1 MLQNLKLFT
10 KMIWWKFKMRKFMSL
25 VGIKSRK
32 AFTNKIDTNTKNKVL
47 NKYALL
53 LDKEKKLIL
62 RENVKDIKFAKN
74 KGLKDNLINRLKID
88 DLKLRNIKDSIIK
101 ISKLKDPV
109 DFTLK
114 KWSRPNGLNI
124 RKVTIPIGVIGVI
137 FESRPNVTSDV
148 AGLCF
153 KSGNAVI
160 LKGGSESLNTNRI
173 LAKLF
178 RQALKKNNVDENY
191 IQFVDSKDRKMVD
204 TMLSKMKKYIDV
216 IIPRGGKNLVKRVQ
230 EFSNVPII
238 GHLEGLCHTFVD
250 KDAELNMA
258 SKIIY
263 NAKLRNTSICGA
275 TETILLHEK
284 IVKKFCNPILQKLEN
299 ANCKIYGDKILR
311 KYYKGKL
318 YPAKEKDWSTE
329 YLTATVS
336 VKVVKNSNE
345 AINHIN
351 KYGTMHTDSIITK
364 NKKTATKFLKNVKSS
379 IAMHNT
385 STQFADG
392 GEFGFGGEVGIST
405 NTLPP
410 RGPVGLEQL
419 VSYKYEISSKGKIRE

>member
-1 MLQNLKLFT
+1 MNL
-10 KMIWWKFKMRKFMSL
+10 I
-25 VGIKSRK
+25 GIKSRK
-32 AFTNKIDTNTKNKVL
+32 ASERKINTETKNKVL
-47 NKYALL
+47 ILYARLI
-53 LDKEKKLIL
+53 DKEKKSIL
-62 RENVKDIKFAKN
+62 RENIKDIAFAKN
-74 KGLKDNLINRLKID
+74 KGLKENLINRLRID
-88 DLKLRNIKDSIIK
+88 DLKLRAIKDSINQ

-109 DFTLK
+109 NVTLK
-114 KWSRPNGLNI
+114 KW
-124 RKVTIPIGVIGVI
+124 
-137 FESRPNVTSDV
+137 SRPNVTSDV
-148 AGLCF
+148 ASLCF
-153 KSGNAVI
+153 KSGNSVI
-160 LKGGSESLNTNRI
+160 LKGGSEALNTNRI

-178 RQALKKNNVDENY
+178 RQALKKNKVNENY

-204 TMLSKMKKYIDV
+204 IMLSKMKKYIDV

-230 EFSNVPII
+230 ELSKIPII

-250 KDAELNMA
+250 KDANLNMA
-258 SKIIY
+258 SNIIY

-275 TETILLHEK
+275 TETILLHKK
-284 IVKKFCNPILQKLEN
+284 IVKNFCNPILKKLEDK
-299 ANCKIYGDKILR
+299 NCKIYGDNLLR
-311 KYYKGKL
+311 KYYKGKV

-329 YLTATVS
+329 YLKAAVS
-336 VKVVKNSNE
+336 VKVVKNSEE

-364 NKKTATKFLKNVKSS
+364 NKKTAKRFLKNVKSS

-419 VSYKYEISSKGKIRE
+419 VSFKYEISSRGKIRD

>member
-1 MLQNLKLFT
+1 MN
-10 KMIWWKFKMRKFMSL
+10 KFMNL
-25 VGIKSRK
+25 IGIKSRK
-32 AFTNKIDTNTKNKVL
+32 ASERKINTETKNKVL
-47 NKYALL
+47 ILYAQLI
-53 LDKEKKLIL
+53 DKEKKSIL
-62 RENVKDIKFAKN
+62 RENIKDIAFAKN
-74 KGLKDNLINRLKID
+74 KGLKENLINRLRID
-88 DLKLRNIKDSIIK
+88 DLKLRAIKVSINK

-109 DFTLK
+109 NVTLK

-124 RKVTIPIGVIGVI
+124 KRVTIPIGVIGVI
-137 FESRPNVTSDV
+137 YESRPNVTSDV
-148 AGLCF
+148 ASLCF
-153 KSGNAVI
+153 KSGNSVI
-160 LKGGSESLNTNRI
+160 LKGGSEALNTNRI

-178 RQALKKNNVDENY
+178 RQALKKNKVNENY

-204 TMLSKMKKYIDV
+204 IMLSKMKKYIDI

-230 EFSNVPII
+230 ELSKIPII

-250 KDAELNMA
+250 KDANLNMA
-258 SKIIY
+258 SNIIY

-275 TETILLHEK
+275 TETILFHK
-284 IVKKFCNPILQKLEN
+284 RIIKNFCNPILKRLEDN
-299 ANCKIYGDKILR
+299 NCKIYGDNLIR
-311 KYYKGKL
+311 KYYKGKI

-329 YLTATVS
+329 YLAATVS
-336 VKVVKNSNE
+336 VKAVKSSEE
-345 AINHIN
+345 AIDHIN

-364 NKKTATKFLKNVKSS
+364 NKKTAMKFLKNIKSS

-419 VSYKYEISSKGKIRE
+419 VSFKYEISSKGKIRD